1 MSDII
6 TLKLSIDGVFQE
18 STMVSW
24 ITQRAKLLNL
34 SGSINFQNATL
45 IKLTVSGERV
55 LVDAFQ
61 VACSLGPVNAL
72 VNSITQSEI
81 QTPMSFY
88 RQQRQF
94 I

>member
-88 RQQRQF
+88 GQQRQF